1 MRTLTTDRLTLR
13 PFRSDDEAIH
23 ELVFADPRVAR
34 EWAGGTRSLPETRE
48 WLRYRAWQ
56 ARHPEDLGLL
66 AVERRSDGALLGLV
80 ALQLCVA
87 RWLRWRDAPP
97 FSPLEVEFS
106 HAFGVRYAGHGY
118 EEEAGAAAVAYAFG
132 EMRLA
137 RLVSGVS
144 DTARR
149 LGFAPHPDLLAP
161 EDAWVLSNG

>member
-1 MRTLTTDRLTLR
+1 MRTLTTDRLILR
-13 PFRSDDEAIH
+13 PFQPDDEAIH
-23 ELVFADPRVAR
+23 HLVFADPEVAR
-34 EWAGGTRSLPETRE
+34 EWAGGTRTLPETRQ
-48 WLRYRAWQ
+48 WLIHRAWQ

-66 AVERRSDGALLGLV
+66 AVERDGELVGLV
-80 ALQLCVA
+80 GLQLCVA
-87 RWLRWRDAPP
+87 RWLVWRDAPP
-97 FSPLEVEFS
+97 YNPLEVEFS
-106 HAFGVRYAGHGY
+106 HAVGREHRGRGY
-118 EEEAGAAAVAYAFG
+118 EEEAGAAAIAYAFG

>member
-1 MRTLTTDRLTLR
+1 MRTLTTDRLVLR
-13 PFRSDDEAIH
+13 PFQPDDEAIH
-23 ELVFADPRVAR
+23 ELVFADPHVAR
-34 EWAGGTRSLPETRE
+34 AWAGGTRSLPETRQ
-48 WLRYRAWQ
+48 WLIHRAWQ

-66 AVERRSDGALLGLV
+66 AVERDGELVGLV
-80 ALQLCVA
+80 GLQLCVA
-87 RWLRWRDAPP
+87 RWLVWRDAPP
-97 FSPLEVEFS
+97 YNPLEVEFS
-106 HAFGVRYAGHGY
+106 HAFGREHRGRGY
-118 EEEAGAAAVAYAFG
+118 EDEAGAAAIAYAFG